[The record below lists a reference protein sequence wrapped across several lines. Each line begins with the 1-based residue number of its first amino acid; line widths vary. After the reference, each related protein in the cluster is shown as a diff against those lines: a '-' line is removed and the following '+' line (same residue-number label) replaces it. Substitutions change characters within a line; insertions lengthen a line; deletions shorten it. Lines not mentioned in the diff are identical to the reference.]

1 MSKARILIVEDE
13 IIVQMDIRQRL
24 VAMEYDVVGG
34 AATGE
39 NAIRMTGELL
49 PDLVLMDI
57 KLKGEMDG
65 IQAAE
70 VIRKNYGL
78 PVIFLTAFADESTL
92 KRARETEAYGY
103 VLKPFEE
110 RELSVNIEMALYK
123 HRAERKVRDSETWLR
138 TIFDSALDGWFVVDL
153 AGRCVDVNPSG
164 CWMCGY
170 PSGELISTF
179 ISPLLFP
186 SIQESV
192 FQTSARPGEDDSR
205 LIERRMRR
213 KDGEEIWVEMRIA
226 PLKLSTEEYILAT
239 VRDVTQRKQAEE
251 ALRESEERYMLAA
264 QGANDGLWD
273 WNLATDTIY
282 FSSRWKSILGYSEPE
297 IGDRPIEWFNRVY
310 PDDLDQL
317 KVTLSAHLSG
327 LSEHFECEHRI
338 QHKDGRY
345 LWVLTRGLAV
355 RDNQSTVYRIV
366 GSQTDITNRK
376 KAEEQLLHDAF
387 HDALTNLPNR
397 ALFLDRLTQ
406 VLERCNRNADY
417 AFGVLFFDLDQFKL
431 VNDSLG
437 HNTGDELLIAIGE
450 LLQNCVRSIDTVARL
465 GGDEFVIL
473 LEEVESLEDT
483 TNVAD
488 RIQQELQRPVQV
500 GSHQIHTSASMG
512 IIFSK
517 QGYERTEDVLR
528 DADIAMYQAK
538 ARGKNRSVIFESQM
552 RRQAIARLELEND
565 LHRALERGEFELYYQ
580 PIQSLVTKQIVGLE
594 ALIRWLHPERGFIPP
609 MEFIPV
615 AEETR
620 LIFPIGAWVLREAC
634 RRFQDWR
641 NTLPGMSERYI
652 SVNISGMQLTQPEF
666 VDQVVEILT
675 ETGMGAGSLRLEVT
689 EATLVGSN
697 GRIMDA
703 LKRLSALGIQLYIDD
718 FGVGFSSL
726 SYIRTFPVS
735 TIKIDRKFIE
745 QITSGDAGSNSNE
758 MIESILKFSMDM
770 GLEAIAEGVETI
782 QQYEQLKSL
791 VCPYGQGFYL
801 SKPLNFS
808 ATESLLLQSGQ
819 GNP

>member
-1 MSKARILIVEDE
+1 MSKARILVVEDE

-24 VAMEYDVVGG
+24 VAMNYDVVGG

-57 KLKGEMDG
+57 ELKDEMDG

-70 VIRKNYGL
+70 VIRNKYGL
-78 PVIFLTAFADESTL
+78 PVIFLTAFADELTL
-92 KRARETEAYGY
+92 RRARETEAYGY

-110 RELSVNIEMALYK
+110 RELSINIEMALYK
-123 HRAERKVRDSETWLR
+123 HRAEQRVRDNETWLR
-138 TIFDSALDGWFVVDL
+138 TIFNSALDGLFVVDL
-153 AGRCVDVNPSG
+153 TGNCVYVNPSG
-164 CWMCGY
+164 CQMCGY
-170 PSGELISTF
+170 SGSELISTA

-186 SIQESV
+186 AIQEDV
-192 FQTSARPGEDDSR
+192 FQISVQPGEDESG
-205 LIERRMRR
+205 LVERRMRR
-213 KDGEEIWVEMRIA
+213 KDGAEIWVEMRIA
-226 PLKLSTEEYILAT
+226 PLKLSTEEFNLAT
-239 VRDVTQRKQAEE
+239 MRDVTQRKRAEE

-273 WNLATDTIY
+273 WDLVTDTVY
-282 FSSRWKSILGYSEPE
+282 FSSRWKSILGHDDAE
-297 IGDRPIEWFNRVY
+297 IGEHPGEWFNRVH
-310 PDDLDQL
+310 PDDLEQL

-327 LSEHFECEHRI
+327 LSEHFEFEHRI

-345 LWVLTRGLAV
+345 LWVLTRGMAV
-355 RDNQSTVYRIV
+355 RDSQKMVYRIA

-376 KAEEQLLHDAF
+376 RAEEQLLHDAF

-406 VLERCNRNADY
+406 VLEHCNRNADY
-417 AFGVLFFDLDQFKL
+417 AFGVLFFDLDQFKV

-437 HNTGDELLIAIGE
+437 HNVGDELLIAIGK
-450 LLQNCVRSIDTVARL
+450 LLQSCVRSVDTVARL

-473 LEEVESLEDT
+473 LEEVDSLEAT

-488 RIQQELQRPVQV
+488 RIQQELKKPIRV
-500 GSHQIHTSASMG
+500 GNHQIHSAASIG
-512 IIFSK
+512 IIFSR
-517 QGYERTEDVLR
+517 QGYERTEDILR

-538 ARGKNRSVIFESQM
+538 ARGKNRSVVFETHM
-552 RRQAIARLELEND
+552 RKQAIARLELEND
-565 LHRALERGEFELYYQ
+565 LHQALERGEFELYYQ
-580 PIQSLVTKQIVGLE
+580 SIQSLVSNQIVGLE
-594 ALIRWLHPERGFIPP
+594 ALIRWRHPERGFIPP

-634 RRFQDWR
+634 RRFQEWR
-641 NTLPGMSERYI
+641 KNLPEMEGRYI
-652 SVNISGMQLTQPEF
+652 SVNISGEQLIQPEF
-666 VDQVVEILT
+666 IDQVVNILA
-675 ETGMGAGSLRLEVT
+675 ETGMEAGGLRLEVT
-689 EATLVGSN
+689 EATLAGSN
-697 GRIMDA
+697 GRIMEA
-703 LKRLSALGIQLYIDD
+703 LKKLRALGIQLYIDD

-735 TIKIDRKFIE
+735 SIKIDRKFIE
-745 QITSGDAGSNSNE
+745 QMTSGDAGSHSVE
-758 MIESILKFSMDM
+758 MIESILKFSADLGM
-770 GLEAIAEGVETI
+770 EAIAEGVETI

-808 ATESLLLQSGQ
+808 ATEALLLQSSQ
-819 GNP
+819 GN